1 MRNVPRASG
10 PGSSQWRWEHLWAVH
25 VSGGRDALLEV
36 CNHLAAGCVP
46 CGVREWL
53 AGARLVALLK
63 DDLGVNVRP
72 VACGEVLRKLVA
84 KVICKQRGR
93 ADLGVH
99 VVQAALDQHPEWV
112 CVKADAKNALN
123 AVHREAVFEAIERDV
138 PKLWAWTDLC
148 YGVEASL
155 GFRLGSAD
163 GSVMRFIKS
172 REGAQQGDPLGRYT

>member
-25 VSGGRDALLEV
+25 VSGGRDALLE
-36 CNHLAAGCVP
+36 
-46 CGVREWL
+46 
-53 AGARLVALLK
+53 
-63 DDLGVNVRP
+63 
-72 VACGEVLRKLVA
+72 
-84 KVICKQRGR
+84 
-93 ADLGVH
+93 
-99 VVQAALDQHPEWV
+99 AALDQHPEWV